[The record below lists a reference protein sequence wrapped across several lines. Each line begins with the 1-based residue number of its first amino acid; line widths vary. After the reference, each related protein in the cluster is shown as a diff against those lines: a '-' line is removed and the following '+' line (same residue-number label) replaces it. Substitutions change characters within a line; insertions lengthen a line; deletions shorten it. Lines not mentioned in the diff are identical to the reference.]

1 MKNDLIPHNQK
12 FNPKFEAMG
21 KKICMLLHEFYPNDI
36 RVTKEA
42 SALIKGGFEIH
53 LICLQRKNEQD
64 FETVNGIKVH
74 RIPVAQTFFWRGIWD
89 ILLVAFGFFQP
100 KFHKKLFWL
109 NQKESFDALHV
120 HDLPLAKTALQL
132 KEKNPSLKVILDF
145 HENYPEALKVWFMWK
160 KNPIIRFKNNLFFG
174 FNKWLKYEKK
184 MAQSADKVIVVV
196 EEMAEIIHQLHD
208 IPFSKIITITNSEG
222 KDFLNQES
230 FEGIYKKNEGH
241 FILAYTGGVGPHR
254 GVDVAIEGLGFL
266 KHHPK
271 IRLELTG
278 TLSTATRNW
287 LEDLIKKHGIENQ
300 VKINGYQPF
309 TKFFSYMAFADVNL
323 IPHNR
328 NGHTDNTIPHKLYQ
342 GMMVGKPVLVSDAP
356 PLKRVVEKLNSG
368 LVFEGGNSKDFADK
382 VEALYL
388 NKVLYDQLGKN
399 GYEATINQNE
409 NWEATGEILTNEYQQ
424 LLESND

>member
-1 MKNDLIPHNQK
+1 
-12 FNPKFEAMG
+12 
-21 KKICMLLHEFYPNDI
+21 MLLHEFYPNDI
-36 RVTKEA
+36 RVTKEVT
-42 SALIKGGFEIH
+42 SLIEADFEIH
-53 LICLQRKNEQD
+53 LICLQRKSELRT
-64 FETVNGIKVH
+64 EMINGIQVH
-74 RIPVAQTFFWRGIWD
+74 RIPMAQTFFWRGIWD
-89 ILLVAFGFFQP
+89 ILLVFFGFFQP
-100 KFHKKLFWL
+100 VFYKKLYWL
-109 NQKESFDALHV
+109 HNKEQFDAIHV
-120 HDLPLAKTALQL
+120 HDLPLAKTAIQL
-132 KEKNPSLKVILDF
+132 KKKTGVKVVLDF
-145 HENYPEALKVWFMWK
+145 HENYPEALKVWFKWK
-160 KNPIIRFKNNLFFG
+160 KNPIIRLKNNLFFG
-174 FNKWLKYEKK
+174 FNKWLNYEKK

-196 EEMAEIIHQLHD
+196 EEMAERIHQLHN

-230 FEGIYKKNEGH
+230 FEDIYEHNEGD

-254 GVDVAIEGLGFL
+254 GVDVAIEGLAFL

-287 LEDLIKKHGIENQ
+287 LEGLIKMHGIEKQ

-342 GMMVGKPVLVSDAP
+342 GMMVEKPVLVSDAP
-356 PLKRVVEKLNSG
+356 PLKRVVEELNSG
-368 LVFEGGNSKDFADK
+368 LVFEGGSPKDFANK

-388 NKVLYDQLGKN
+388 NKALYNQLGKN
-399 GYEATINQNE
+399 GYDATINGNS
-409 NWEATGEILTNEYQQ
+409 NWEATGKILVDEYQQ
-424 LLESND
+424 LLKTND

>member
-1 MKNDLIPHNQK
+1 
-12 FNPKFEAMG
+12 MG

-36 RVTKEA
+36 RVTKEV
-42 SALIKGGFEIH
+42 SSLIDSGFEIH
-53 LICLQRKNEQD
+53 LICLQRKSELKT
-64 FETVNGIKVH
+64 EMVNGIKVH
-74 RIPVAQTFFWRGIWD
+74 RIPMAQTFFWRGIWD
-89 ILLVAFGFFQP
+89 VLLVFFAFFQP
-100 KFHKKLFWL
+100 MFYKKLYWL
-109 NQKESFDALHV
+109 HNKEQFDAIHV
-120 HDLPLAKTALQL
+120 HDLPLAKTAIQL
-132 KEKNPSLKVILDF
+132 KKKTGVKVVLDF
-145 HENYPEALKVWFMWK
+145 HENYPEALKVWFKWK
-160 KNPIIRFKNNLFFG
+160 KNPLIRLKNTMFFG
-174 FNKWLKYEKK
+174 FDKWLKYEKN

-196 EEMAEIIHQLHD
+196 EEMAERIHQLHN

-230 FEGIYKKNEGH
+230 FEDIYTHEEGD

-254 GVDVAIEGLGFL
+254 GVDVAIEGLAFL

-278 TLSTATRNW
+278 TLSTATGNW
-287 LEDLIKKHGIENQ
+287 LEDLIKKHGIEKQ

-356 PLKRVVEKLNSG
+356 PLKRVVEELNSG
-368 LVFEGGNSKDFADK
+368 LVFEGGSPKDFANK

-388 NKVLYDQLGKN
+388 NKALYNQLGKN
-399 GYEATINQNE
+399 GYEATINQNS
-409 NWEATGEILTNEYQQ
+409 NWEATGKILVDEYQQ